1 MHRHLLSGAAEEIVL
16 PGRGGDIAEPGQ
28 LPRIKA
34 VSRQRTHHGAA
45 CDGLRQIHEAA
56 ALGDTG
62 HPRVYNVSDL
72 PAQGVV
78 FLQLRRVKLRVAAA
92 QVQALYTVGEL
103 FVRQRAEGYQLRP
116 QLPQQ
121 VEAVLIVKA
130 ERPVAGHADPHRRA
144 LFRQYRRREVQ
155 HWRIVGD
162 LQQRVQLQRLF
173 RRLRQLPQLL
183 PQIRHLVRCHQP
195 QMAAL
200 QRALRQT
207 GQVAAG
213 TDAQTIFQLPRQ
225 RAVAHGA
232 APVEDDA
239 PDAAVRREA
248 EKALRRRQNRQ
259 RRAPGVDH
267 QHHGAF
273 RFPRR
278 LIGAGAGGCQ
288 PQTVIIAHDSL
299 NHRDIAVLT
308 VVSQQIAH
316 GVAVKKEAVQIG
328 AFRAD
333 DPAMEHGVDV
343 IRAAF
348 RRPYPQP
355 PPHQRLQHGAGN
367 GGLAAAAVGSGKHQP
382 GHSSLHSVLSIR
394 HNGGKIADLLRQLP
408 QVGIDLLRL
417 QPAVRHHPGICQ
429 QAVAL

>member
-1 MHRHLLSGAAEEIVL
+1 MYS
-16 PGRGGDIAEPGQ
+16 
-28 LPRIKA
+28 
-34 VSRQRTHHGAA
+34 
-45 CDGLRQIHEAA
+45 
-56 ALGDTG
+56 
-62 HPRVYNVSDL
+62 VSDL

-78 FLQLRRVKLRVAAA
+78 FLQLRRVKLRITAA
-92 QVQALYTVGEL
+92 QVQALYAARKP
-103 FVRQRAEGYQLRP
+103 FIRQWAEGYQLRA

-121 VEAVLIVKA
+121 VETVLVVKA
-130 ERPVAGHADPHRRA
+130 ERPVPRHADPHRRA

-183 PQIRHLVRCHQP
+183 PQILHLVRCHQP

-200 QRALRQT
+200 QRALRQP
-207 GQVAAG
+207 GQIAAG
-213 TDAQTIFQLPRQ
+213 ADAQPAFQLPRQ
-225 RAVAHGA
+225 RAVAHGT
-232 APVEDDA
+232 APVQNDA
-239 PDAAVRREA
+239 LHVVVRRKVQ
-248 EKALRRRQNRQ
+248 KALHRRHNGQ
-259 RRAPGVDH
+259 RRPPCVHH

-288 PQTVIIAHDSL
+288 PQTVIIAHDPL

-333 DPAMEHGVDV
+333 NTAVEHGVDV

-348 RRPYPQP
+348 RRAYPQTP
-355 PPHQRLQHGAGN
+355 RYQCLQNGAGD